1 VADQPRIRPRVVGV
15 VLMALAVVATG
26 VFLDRTVG
34 ARATG
39 SGSVAAEPTG
49 AWFCPHGGS
58 PGWHA
63 WVVVTNPGPSTVRL
77 RLTQTA
83 LGRVRSVAMFTVEPL
98 HQAYRE
104 VSAEEPSDVA
114 TVEYFGGW
122 VGAGVIVRSDSPA
135 GLAAE
140 RCEPSPRHTWFLL
153 DQTTGAGDSS
163 FVVVMNPFAADAA
176 FDLVM
181 RTEQRKIAPSA
192 LSPMVLK
199 ARSSLAIRVNDY
211 ALEGPGEQTV
221 TVEVDQR
228 IGRVV
233 AGGFVRSA
241 GGIRAETGSAQPAQS
256 TMLPATGFVG
266 RPDVILFNPQTD
278 PADVSVLSSG
288 RTGQR
293 VVSGATSVSLG
304 PDQVRTLVFSN
315 FPGSSAVVRSDN
327 KQPVVAAM
335 RVSGPQG
342 DPATVVGATDAA
354 RSWLVLPSTPPT
366 GGKAFL
372 VIQNPGRA
380 GLKLSVALI
389 GPDGPIVSSR
399 FSAVLVRPGETTSLA
414 LAGLAKGGPVSA
426 VIRGEGGTFVAAMAS
441 YGRGGVGY
449 AVTLGLPM
457 KEA

>member
-1 VADQPRIRPRVVGV
+1 VADQPRIRPRAVGV
-15 VLMALAVVATG
+15 VLMAVAVVATG
-26 VFLDRTVG
+26 VFLDRAVG

-39 SGSVAAEPTG
+39 SGSVSSEPTG

-63 WVVVTNPGPSTVRL
+63 WVVVTNPGPSTVRV
-77 RLTQTA
+77 RLTQIA
-83 LGRVRSVAMFTVEPL
+83 LGHVRSVGTFTVGPL
-98 HQAYRE
+98 RQAYRE
-104 VSAEEPSDVA
+104 VSAEDPSDVA

-122 VGAGVIVRSDSPA
+122 VGAAAIMRSDSPA

-140 RCEPSPRHTWFLL
+140 RCEPSARHTWFLL
-153 DQTTGAGDSS
+153 DQTTGADDSS
-163 FVVVMNPFAADAA
+163 FVVVMNPFATDAA

-181 RTEQRKIAPSA
+181 RTEQRKIAPGV
-192 LSPMVLK
+192 LSPLVLK
-199 ARSSLAIRVNDY
+199 ARSSVAIPVNEY
-211 ALEGPGEQTV
+211 ALESPGEQTV
-221 TVEVDQR
+221 TVEVTQR

-241 GGIRAETGSAQPAQS
+241 EGIRAETGSAQPAQ
-256 TMLPATGFVG
+256 TTVLPAAAFAGQ
-266 RPDVILFNPQTD
+266 PDVILFNPQTD

-293 VVSGATSVSLG
+293 VVPGTTSVSLG
-304 PDQVRTLVFSN
+304 PDQVKTLGFSD
-315 FPGSSAVVRSDN
+315 FPGSGAVVRSDN

-335 RVSGPQG
+335 RVTGLQG

-354 RSWLVLPSTPPT
+354 RSWLVMPSTPPT

-372 VIQNPGRA
+372 VIQNPGRT
-380 GLKLSVALI
+380 GLKLSVTLI
-389 GPDGPIVSSR
+389 GPDGAIVSSR
-399 FSAVLVRPGETTSLA
+399 FSAVLVPPGKTTSLA
-414 LAGLAKGGPVSA
+414 LAGVAKGGPVSA
-426 VIRGEGGTFVAAMAS
+426 VVRAEGGTFVAAMAS